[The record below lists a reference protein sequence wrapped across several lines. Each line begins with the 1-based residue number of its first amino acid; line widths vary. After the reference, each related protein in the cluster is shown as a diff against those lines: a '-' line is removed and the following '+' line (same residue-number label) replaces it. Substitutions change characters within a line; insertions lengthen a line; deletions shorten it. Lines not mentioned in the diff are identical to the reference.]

1 MAPVAN
7 LCLTSHQG
15 WRHKLQQQKSKT
27 QDNKRTQLA
36 NFFFQFEQN
45 RPISTSVS
53 SKTQVQSA
61 CQRRDRQQSTRNQTM
76 NEFRLKKLQR

>member
-1 MAPVAN
+1 MLAPVAN

-36 NFFFQFEQN
+36 IFFSIQAE
-45 RPISTSVS
+45 PT
-53 SKTQVQSA
+53 
-61 CQRRDRQQSTRNQTM
+61 
-76 NEFRLKKLQR
+76 KLYVGQ